1 MVSLPNVDVYPKELV
16 LRDATKVVLRPL
28 RAEDKVRLLRHR
40 RGAPARRHIGKLRI
54 VVDSDDREKG
64 LGRRLIRELV
74 DIAVDLGLHKVSFEL
89 VAHRES
95 PPSRPR
101 GAWAS
106 RRWEP

>member
-1 MVSLPNVDVYPKELV
+1 MA
-16 LRDATKVVLRPL
+16 DATLHRSRP
-28 RAEDKVRLLRHR
+28 
-40 RGAPARRHIGKLRI
+40 PARRHMAELRI
-54 VVDSDDREKG
+54 VVDSHYREEG

-74 DIAVDLGLHKVSFEL
+74 DVAVDLGLHKVSFEL